1 MMFVSRHNRWPIH
14 VCSLNSASGKR
25 YRQQR
30 DPNSWSTSILTI
42 RANILLLG
50 MSYPSVDRAIQNFNL
65 SSKVHIQHPEPSVE
79 QAIELVR
86 RRILGTIDGRD
97 YARIKALEASNE
109 MLAYTVSKEKGGP
122 YEMKRHLDADFNSR
136 TFIKEMTSQWGVGY
150 GQEVIK
156 FKQVREILYLLSSLD
171 VST

>member
-1 MMFVSRHNRWPIH
+1 M
-14 VCSLNSASGKR
+14 
-25 YRQQR
+25 
-30 DPNSWSTSILTI
+30 
-42 RANILLLG
+42 
-50 MSYPSVDRAIQNFNL
+50 
-65 SSKVHIQHPEPSVE
+65 E

>member
-1 MMFVSRHNRWPIH
+1 
-14 VCSLNSASGKR
+14 
-25 YRQQR
+25 
-30 DPNSWSTSILTI
+30 
-42 RANILLLG
+42 
-50 MSYPSVDRAIQNFNL
+50 MSYPSVDRALQNFNL

-156 FKQVREILYLLSSLD
+156 FKQVRNSLCIYFLHWMFLHSYIANHEPRYKSRPFLTISGYLQVHGRPCIGSHLSLEKISQHW
-171 VST
+171 